1 MSLFPFAEKF
11 NKNFQKSLIRIVP
24 CGVEMNQKA
33 FAIFVGAIMIVS
45 AFAGFVLMGGNQN
58 GTVAVA
64 GSPSVE
70 TFGVQGRVVDWSFD
84 NLAETLEMSPES
96 TVLAYWINLSASQ
109 NLTDAARAI
118 LPQSFALSYGDQ
130 LYPTKI
136 EKLAVA
142 YFNKTWVEFHG
153 IRPFPVSH
161 SGLVIPYENYMM
173 IPTSSEYVAVMGKPT
188 LFGLQDSLKS
198 VIDVISG
205 GFPTDKF
212 TLAKGEQADMQL
224 AALGRGVPGSLL
236 PGGYKEFYLGLSSAK
251 GIGNN
256 SFNVTAKYL
265 QPDSSADQKAR
276 TIASEYGLAYSNTG
290 SLADVS
296 GQVQANDLQGLLA
309 AFLSP

>member
-1 MSLFPFAEKF
+1 MSLSPFAEKF

-33 FAIFVGAIMIVS
+33 FAIFVGAIMVVS

-64 GSPSVE
+64 GSPSLE

-84 NLAETLEMSPES
+84 SLADTLEMSPES
-96 TVLAYWINLSASQ
+96 TVMAYWINLSASQ
-109 NLTDAARAI
+109 NLTDAARAA
-118 LPQSFALSYGDQ
+118 LPQSFALSYGNQ

-153 IRPFPVSH
+153 IRPFPVAY
-161 SGLVIPYENYMM
+161 SGLVVPYENYMM
-173 IPTSSEYVAVMGKPT
+173 IPTSSDYVAVMGKPT
-188 LFGLQDSLKS
+188 LFGSQDSLKS

-212 TLAKGEQADMQL
+212 TLASGEQADMQL
-224 AALGRGVPGSLL
+224 AALGRGSAGSLL
-236 PGGYKEFYLGLSSAK
+236 PGGYKEFYLGLSNANDGSN
-251 GIGNN
+251 G
-256 SFNVTAKYL
+256 FNVTARYL
-265 QPDSSADQKAR
+265 QPDSSAGQKAK

>member
-1 MSLFPFAEKF
+1 
-11 NKNFQKSLIRIVP
+11 
-24 CGVEMNQKA
+24 MNQKA

-45 AFAGFVLMGGNQN
+45 AFAGFVLMGGNQS
-58 GTVAVA
+58 GTIAVA

-84 NLAETLEMSPES
+84 SLAETLEMSPES
-96 TVLAYWINLSASQ
+96 TVMAYWINLSASQ

-224 AALGRGVPGSLL
+224 VALGRGASGSLL

-251 GIGNN
+251 DIGNN

>member
-1 MSLFPFAEKF
+1 
-11 NKNFQKSLIRIVP
+11 
-24 CGVEMNQKA
+24 MNQKA

-45 AFAGFVLMGGNQN
+45 AFAGFVLMGGNQS
-58 GTVAVA
+58 GTIAVA

-70 TFGVQGRVVDWSFD
+70 TFGVQGRLVDWSFD

-96 TVLAYWINLSASQ
+96 TVMAYWINLSASQ

-224 AALGRGVPGSLL
+224 VALGRGASGSLL

-251 GIGNN
+251 DIGNN
-256 SFNVTAKYL
+256 SFNVTARYL

-276 TIASEYGLAYSNTG
+276 MIASEYGLAYSNTG

>member
-1 MSLFPFAEKF
+1 
-11 NKNFQKSLIRIVP
+11 
-24 CGVEMNQKA
+24 
-33 FAIFVGAIMIVS
+33 MIVS
-45 AFAGFVLMGGNQN
+45 AFAGFVLMGGNQS
-58 GTVAVA
+58 GTIAVA

-70 TFGVQGRVVDWSFD
+70 TFGVQGRLVDWSFD
-84 NLAETLEMSPES
+84 SLAETLEMSPES
-96 TVLAYWINLSASQ
+96 TVMAYWINLSASQ

-212 TLAKGEQADMQL
+212 TLAKGEGADMQL
-224 AALGRGVPGSLL
+224 AALGRGTAGSLL
-236 PGGYKEFYLGLSSAK
+236 SGGYKEFYLGLSSAK
-251 GIGNN
+251 NIGNN
-256 SFNVTAKYL
+256 SFNVTARYL

>member
-1 MSLFPFAEKF
+1 
-11 NKNFQKSLIRIVP
+11 
-24 CGVEMNQKA
+24 MNQKA

-45 AFAGFVLMGGNQN
+45 AFAGFVLMGGNQS
-58 GTVAVA
+58 GTIAVA

-84 NLAETLEMSPES
+84 SLAETLEMSPES
-96 TVLAYWINLSASQ
+96 TVMAYWINLSASQ
-109 NLTDAARAI
+109 NLTDAVRAI

-136 EKLAVA
+136 EKLGVA

-188 LFGLQDSLKS
+188 LFGLQESLKS

-212 TLAKGEQADMQL
+212 TLAKGEEADMQL
-224 AALGRGVPGSLL
+224 AALGRGTAGSLL
-236 PGGYKEFYLGLSSAK
+236 SGGYKEFYLGLSSAK
-251 GIGNN
+251 NIGNN

>member
-1 MSLFPFAEKF
+1 
-11 NKNFQKSLIRIVP
+11 
-24 CGVEMNQKA
+24 MNQKA

-45 AFAGFVLMGGNQN
+45 AFAGFVLMGGNQS
-58 GTVAVA
+58 GTIAVA

-70 TFGVQGRVVDWSFD
+70 TFGVQGRLVDWSFD
-84 NLAETLEMSPES
+84 SLAETLEMSPES
-96 TVLAYWINLSASQ
+96 TVMAYWINLSASQ

-188 LFGLQDSLKS
+188 LFGLQESLKS

-212 TLAKGEQADMQL
+212 TLAKGEEADMQL
-224 AALGRGVPGSLL
+224 VALGRGTAGSLL

-251 GIGNN
+251 DIGNN
-256 SFNVTAKYL
+256 SFNVTARYL

>member
-1 MSLFPFAEKF
+1 
-11 NKNFQKSLIRIVP
+11 
-24 CGVEMNQKA
+24 MNQKA

-45 AFAGFVLMGGNQN
+45 AFAGFVLMGGNQS
-58 GTVAVA
+58 GTIAVA

-70 TFGVQGRVVDWSFD
+70 TFGVQGRLVDWSFD

-96 TVLAYWINLSASQ
+96 TVMAYWINLSASQ
-109 NLTDAARAI
+109 NLTDAVRAI

-136 EKLAVA
+136 EKLGVA

-188 LFGLQDSLKS
+188 LFGLQESLKS

-212 TLAKGEQADMQL
+212 TLAKGEGADMQL
-224 AALGRGVPGSLL
+224 AALGRGTAGSLL

-251 GIGNN
+251 NIGNN
-256 SFNVTAKYL
+256 SFNVTARYL

>member
-1 MSLFPFAEKF
+1 
-11 NKNFQKSLIRIVP
+11 
-24 CGVEMNQKA
+24 MNQKA

-45 AFAGFVLMGGNQN
+45 AFAGFVLMGGNQS
-58 GTVAVA
+58 GTIAVA

-84 NLAETLEMSPES
+84 SLAETLEMSPES
-96 TVLAYWINLSASQ
+96 TVMAYWINLSASQ

-224 AALGRGVPGSLL
+224 VALGRGASGSLL

-251 GIGNN
+251 NIGNN
-256 SFNVTAKYL
+256 SFNVTARYL